1 MSNKFSLAI
10 FDLDGTLADTS
21 QLIFDSFNFVMW
33 KYKSMEMTP
42 SQIMSYFGPPEEIA
56 IKNILG
62 SDNFDSI
69 WLDYL
74 GYYEDHLNETEVF
87 AGIPELLRA
96 LKKTG
101 SHLAIFTG
109 KGNNT
114 TESTLKHHGIRDLF
128 DVIVTGSIVKNHKP
142 SPEGVELALST
153 LRVEPSMAVLVG
165 DSLSDYRA
173 ATSAGI
179 HFIAA
184 MYDSLAKNRF
194 DDVKCVK
201 ANSIRELSALLLPQ
215 HAHLD

>member
-1 MSNKFSLAI
+1 MAI

-21 QLIFDSFNFVMW
+21 QLIFDSFNFVMR
-33 KYKSMEMTP
+33 KYKSIEMAP

-69 WLDYL
+69 WRDYL

-96 LKKTG
+96 LRKTG

-114 TESTLKHHGIRDLF
+114 TELTLKHHGIRDLF

-153 LRVEPSMAVLVG
+153 LRVEPAMAVLVG

-194 DDVKCVK
+194 DDVNCVK

>member
-114 TESTLKHHGIRDLF
+114 TELTLKHHGIRDLF

>member
-21 QLIFDSFNFVMW
+21 QLIFDSFNFVMR

-62 SDNFDSI
+62 SDNFDST
-69 WLDYL
+69 WRDYL

-96 LKKTG
+96 LKKIG

-114 TESTLKHHGIRDLF
+114 TELTLKHHGIRDLF

-153 LRVEPSMAVLVG
+153 LRVDPSMAVLVG

-194 DDVKCVK
+194 DGVNCVK
-201 ANSIRELSALLLPQ
+201 AKSIRELSALLLPQ

>member
-21 QLIFDSFNFVMW
+21 QLIFDSFNFVMR
-33 KYKSMEMTP
+33 KYKSIEMAP

-69 WLDYL
+69 WRDYL

-96 LKKTG
+96 LRKTG

-114 TESTLKHHGIRDLF
+114 TELTLKHHGIRDLF

-153 LRVEPSMAVLVG
+153 LRVEPAMAVLVG

-194 DDVKCVK
+194 DDVNCVK

>member
-69 WLDYL
+69 WRDYL

-96 LKKTG
+96 LRKTG

-114 TESTLKHHGIRDLF
+114 TELTLKHHGIRDLF

-153 LRVEPSMAVLVG
+153 LRVEPAMAVLVG

-194 DDVKCVK
+194 DDVNCVK

>member
-21 QLIFDSFNFVMW
+21 QLIFDSFNFVMR
-33 KYKSMEMTP
+33 KYKSIEMAP

>member
-1 MSNKFSLAI
+1 VSNKFSLAI

-21 QLIFDSFNFVMW
+21 QLIFDSFNFVMR
-33 KYKSMEMTP
+33 KYKSIEMAP

-69 WLDYL
+69 WRDYL

-96 LKKTG
+96 LRKTG

-114 TESTLKHHGIRDLF
+114 TELTLKHHGIRDLF

-153 LRVEPSMAVLVG
+153 LRVEPAMAVLVG

-194 DDVKCVK
+194 DDVNCVK